1 MGENEILKKIT
12 VFTQNSI
19 RVDSSIGKIYID
31 PFRMNETPNDADYIL
46 VTHDHYDHFNPEDIP
61 KVSKGD
67 SILVVPE
74 NMGGTDSSVSA
85 ALLCEALGKDRVI
98 GVLMPCGEQH
108 DIDVSQKLVDY
119 LGIKYYTV
127 NIKEPVSALHDLVG
141 EAVGCEPNDTLPLY
155 PWLCSPR
162 VFY

>member
-31 PFRMNETPNDADYIL
+31 PFRMNETPKDADYIL
-46 VTHDHYDHFNPEDIP
+46 VTHDHYDHFNPEDIL

-74 NMGGTDSSVSA
+74 NM
-85 ALLCEALGKDRVI
+85 
-98 GVLMPCGEQH
+98 
-108 DIDVSQKLVDY
+108 
-119 LGIKYYTV
+119 
-127 NIKEPVSALHDLVG
+127 
-141 EAVGCEPNDTLPLY
+141 
-155 PWLCSPR
+155 
-162 VFY
+162 